1 MGNDSRKTFLFA
13 FALAALVFC
22 IMQMNKRWFT
32 SSQFH
37 TIFGGYVGSLL
48 FTLLLT
54 GVGNIEFL
62 MFGSRFQSKLF
73 PEVSIC
79 LLLAMTTCGM
89 VHRVCTTAC
98 FLFSMISLF
107 YINKISKQA
116 YPVPSS
122 TVTTSKK
129 KK

>member
-1 MGNDSRKTFLFA
+1 MGNDPRKTCLFA
-13 FALAALVFC
+13 FALSALVFC
-22 IMQMNKRWFT
+22 VMQMNRRWFI
-32 SSQFH
+32 SSQYH

-48 FTLLLT
+48 FSLLLT
-54 GVGNIEFL
+54 AVGNVEFV
-62 MFGSRFQSKLF
+62 MFGPRFQSKLF

-116 YPVPSS
+116 YPVPTS
-122 TVTTSKK
+122 TITANKK